1 MTTPIR
7 SRPAIQVEETHA
19 VNMVNTENTENTV
32 DTENTADT
40 ADTENT
46 ENTESPVSP
55 VSNIESQTSTLGE
68 SSVVNRQ
75 SITYGCVLTD

>member
-46 ENTESPVSP
+46 ESPVSP

-68 SSVVNRQ
+68 SSVVHRQ

>member
-19 VNMVNTENTENTV
+19 VNMVNTV